1 MLENSSPQKLEF
13 EVRRVQVND
22 CSLGQDD
29 SKTELVPK
37 GPSYPLNSKHVKALH
52 LQQIAAALGL
62 PTRGTAAITR
72 QLIEGK
78 LLEMDRE
85 PKNAQVITQGTS
97 ENSVIFLVDENGVIC
112 KYDSRECTTHVSRLV
127 GMIAQANL
135 AVHCVVRIA
144 SSQHYKNH

>member
-1 MLENSSPQKLEF
+1 MNDSS
-13 EVRRVQVND
+13 
-22 CSLGQDD
+22 SGQDD
-29 SKTELVPK
+29 SETKLVPK
-37 GPSYPLNSKHVKALH
+37 GPSYRLISKRVKALH

-85 PKNAQVITQGTS
+85 PKNAQVVTQGTS
-97 ENSVIFLVDENGVIC
+97 ENSIIFLVDENGVIC
-112 KYDSRECTTHVSRLV
+112 KCDSREHMTHVSQPV
-127 GMIAQANL
+127 DAEGTIPHANL

-144 SSQHYKNH
+144 SSQH